1 MILLA
6 ESGGRE
12 IPQPS
17 LLPLSVVEDLDVLGD
32 FAFGLFARDEAPVM
46 NQFVLQG
53 SLSSASALT
62 PSRT

>member
-1 MILLA
+1 
-6 ESGGRE
+6 
-12 IPQPS
+12 
-17 LLPLSVVEDLDVLGD
+17 
-32 FAFGLFARDEAPVM
+32 LFARDEAPVM